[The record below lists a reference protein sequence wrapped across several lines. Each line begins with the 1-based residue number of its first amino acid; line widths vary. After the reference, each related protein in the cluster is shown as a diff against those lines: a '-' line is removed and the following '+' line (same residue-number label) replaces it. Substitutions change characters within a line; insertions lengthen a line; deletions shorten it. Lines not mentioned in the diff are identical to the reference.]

1 MLTSLLDLRPSAV
14 RNGRRLAAVRD
25 RRVRGLVAAAY
36 RDVAFYRRAFDAAGV
51 RPEQIRGVADLE
63 RLPVVEKSDLRAAE
77 LTDRLA
83 RWARPE
89 RLISHH
95 TSGSTGEPFQ
105 ILRTRYEEYLLQ
117 AYQHRSNVLNGLR
130 RKDARAY
137 DVGMGFDPRWIHRW
151 GVLPAFAVDP
161 VNDAEGTIAEIR
173 RRKPAA
179 FITRPNTLHHAAQA
193 IERAGGLG
201 HQLRFV
207 LSGGE
212 VLEPS
217 VRRYAEHIFGCPV
230 VDLYGAHE
238 VALIAFECARCRGY
252 HVLDDSVVVEVL
264 DGDRPVAPGEVGDAV
279 VTALHSYAMPF
290 IRYRLRDRIRRPVDP
305 PPCEWA
311 FQTIEQPQ
319 GRRLDPLR
327 LSDGTSVPAHRLMH
341 AVRELEGV
349 ARYQVRQE
357 QPDLLH
363 IPYVALPQASGGL
376 GAEIEAALRAY
387 VPASVALRVE
397 EVDDLPFNKA
407 GKHVTVLGYD
417 RLRKE

>member
-1 MLTSLLDLRPSAV
+1 MLTSLFDLRPSAV

-25 RRVRGLVAAAY
+25 RRIRALVAAAY
-36 RDVAFYRRAFDAAGV
+36 RDVAFYRRAFDDAGV
-51 RPEQIRGVADLE
+51 RPDKIRGVADLE
-63 RLPVVEKSDLRAAE
+63 RLPVVEKSDLRAAG
-77 LTDRLA
+77 LADRLA
-83 RWARPE
+83 KWARPE

-130 RKDARAY
+130 RGEARAY
-137 DVGMGFDPRWIHRW
+137 DVGLGFDPRWIHRW
-151 GVLPAFAVDP
+151 DVLPAFAVDP
-161 VNDAEGTIAEIR
+161 VNDVEGAIVEMR

-179 FITRPNTLHHAAQA
+179 FNTRPNTLHHAAQA

-207 LSGGE
+207 FSGGE

-217 VRRYAEHIFGCPV
+217 VRRYAERVFGCPV
-230 VDLYGAHE
+230 LDLYGAHE
-238 VALIAFECARCRGY
+238 VALIGFECARCRGY

-290 IRYRLRDRIRRPVDP
+290 VRYRLRDRIRRPVDP
-305 PPCEWA
+305 PRCEWA
-311 FQTIEQPQ
+311 LQTIDQPQ

-341 AVRELEGV
+341 AVREVEGV

-357 QPDLLH
+357 HPDLLH
-363 IPYVALPQASGGL
+363 IPYIELPAASAST
-376 GAEIEAALRAY
+376 GAEIESALRAY
-387 VPASVALRVE
+387 VPARVTLRIEKVAE
-397 EVDDLPFNKA
+397 LPFNAA

-417 RLRKE
+417 RLRNG